1 MSPLEQFLSQ
11 HGLVALLLIAT
22 VEGDLSILVAGVLAH
37 LGILPLPGVILAG
50 AAGNL
55 AGDLGWFAVGRHF
68 RLRIRDNR
76 LYRAVGPGVERLARR
91 LGPWQLLAARVV
103 YGTRNASMLF
113 WGQQGLSLPR
123 FLSYDALGCAF
134 AAAGFALLG
143 YLVGHGTTVLTGEVK
158 RFERYLLAG
167 VLAGAVLVWAVSRLA
182 RRELNAVDPGG
193 SSSGPTDGPA
203 A

>member
-11 HGLVALLLIAT
+11 HGLLALLLIAT

-37 LGILPLPGVILAG
+37 LGILPLAGVILAG

-55 AGDLGWFAVGRHF
+55 AGDLGWFVIGR
-68 RLRIRDNR
+68 RLRLHIRENR
-76 LYRAVGPGVERLARR
+76 LYRAVGPGIERLARR

-113 WGQQGLSLPR
+113 WGQHGLSLVR
-123 FLSYDALGCAF
+123 FLSYDALGCGI

-143 YLVGHGTTVLTGEVK
+143 YLVGHGTSALTGQVK
-158 RFERYLLAG
+158 QVERYLLAG
-167 VLAGAVLVWAVSRLA
+167 VLAGGVLVWAVSRLV
-182 RRELNAVDPGG
+182 RRRLGQDGTPG
-193 SSSGPTDGPA
+193 A
-203 A
+203 